1 MGVGRWA
8 LKMAPKETILNDFN
22 GRVSWKSTGPSLAKI
37 KERNHTP
44 SDAYQKSQFKFE
56 GDKVLGQRFPLV
68 EEVEECPPLVLKY
81 FKGKKDVRLKELEDI
96 FVGCSDKED
105 SWKMGLIFL
114 IYQYLFASDNRRKIS
129 LRIFHMVEDMEMFLQ
144 FPWGKKKNWNK
155 KGICDV
161 TYTIHGFALAF
172 QVWTYELIDTFV
184 PNFAEKTLEDDLTSP
199 RIVLYKSFRSYTGPE
214 VSTVIQ
220 ECTVRRKI
228 HESAEE
234 KRMYSGDDFEDMTN
248 NIYDEFFGCDTRKR
262 KIEVLKKKKNMKGL
276 PNRRPRRV
284 DILVP
289 RSLKL
294 VVKLAKKAPL
304 IQSLLRRL
312 LFQLCLHLDVNEI
325 KSEIKLMKDNQQLII
340 TLLGQRNEQKNGGG
354 EEKEEAGTAAIDTE
368 KRTTK
373 RKNNNLTLVENR
385 TKRKNDDVDN
395 ENRTKRK
402 NDELMNSKR
411 KNDDKMKKTED
422 DDEITRKRNERKE
435 RRERVAILSKKK
447 IDDELDKKRNVEKL
461 AKKRKAEKRK
471 SKKNDDSRPTPK
483 TSRKL
488 VFDGPEEKND
498 DVHENKEVV
507 ENKEKEENKEEEDL
521 PHVTNEKKEEVEKE
535 IVKEKKSKQL
545 GEYTDPGGKGFKL
558 NDPVKVNP
566 LLRIDEEKMKELK
579 KWLKSD
585 ANDFKELTGCSAGR
599 SLFNRLLKP
608 QQWLHD
614 TEIDEICHLL
624 KRRVEE
630 FLKTYPRNF
639 SIADSKFSQ
648 KMNNRYDMFT
658 PNPAG
663 YEFDDLME
671 YVVGEEKHWVLC
683 KIHLQ
688 DWCIYVYDYEQ
699 NMFPNDEY
707 DKFLK
712 PMCVMVPYLLE
723 QGFTTGDK
731 QRFPQIKLDTMPYSI
746 IPHPIVLKT
755 TKSGDCRVF
764 TIMHLEYLTASLDIS
779 NVVTEN
785 MNFWRN
791 KWAVRLFHQI
801 VNP

>member
-1 MGVGRWA
+1 
-8 LKMAPKETILNDFN
+8 MAPKETILNDFN

-37 KERNHTP
+37 KERFTHHDLLDRALQT
-44 SDAYQKSQFKFE
+44 QFKSIFQAPTLLFS
-56 GDKVLGQRFPLV
+56 GTILHQMLIRKVSSNSKEIRFMVKGKEVCWGMKDYALVTGLNFGRFPLV

-81 FKGKKDVRLKELEDI
+81 FKGKKDVKLKELEDL

-129 LRIFHMVEDMEMFLQ
+129 LKIFHMVEDMEMFLQ
-144 FPWGKKKNWNK
+144 FPWGKVSFRATLQGIDKDIKYLRGLYLSKKKNWNK
-155 KGICDV
+155 KGVCDV
-161 TYTIHGFALAF
+161 AYTIHGFALAF

-184 PNFAEKTLEDDLTSP
+184 PNFAEKTPEDDLTSP

-214 VSTVIQ
+214 VSTAIQ
-220 ECTVRRKI
+220 ECTVRRRI

-262 KIEVLKKKKNMKGL
+262 KIEVFEEEEKLERTPKPPTKKSRHISPKVPEVSGETSQESSSHSIPSATTPIPNVSTSCA
-276 PNRRPRRV
+276 PNRV
-284 DILVP
+284 SQDLT
-289 RSLKL
+289 
-294 VVKLAKKAPL
+294 AK
-304 IQSLLRRL
+304 
-312 LFQLCLHLDVNEI
+312 LDVLTNVVNEIKKDVNDI

-354 EEKEEAGTAAIDTE
+354 EEKEEAGTAAIDTQ

-411 KNDDKMKKTED
+411 KKTED

-435 RRERVAILSKKK
+435 RRERLAILSKKK
-447 IDDELDKKRNVEKL
+447 IADELDKKRNAEKL

-471 SKKNDDSRPTPK
+471 SKK
-483 TSRKL
+483 
-488 VFDGPEEKND
+488 
-498 DVHENKEVV
+498 
-507 ENKEKEENKEEEDL
+507 
-521 PHVTNEKKEEVEKE
+521 
-535 IVKEKKSKQL
+535 
-545 GEYTDPGGKGFKL
+545 
-558 NDPVKVNP
+558 
-566 LLRIDEEKMKELK
+566 
-579 KWLKSD
+579 
-585 ANDFKELTGCSAGR
+585 
-599 SLFNRLLKP
+599 
-608 QQWLHD
+608 
-614 TEIDEICHLL
+614 EIDEICHLL

-630 FLKTYPRNF
+630 FPKTYPRNF
-639 SIADSKFSQ
+639 SIADSNLSQ
-648 KMNNRYDMFT
+648 KMSNRYEVFT

-671 YVVGEEKHWVLC
+671 YVIGEGSNPWNIVDMIYVPLNIKQKHWVLC

-688 DWCIYVYDYEQ
+688 DWCIYVYDCEQ
-699 NMFPNDEY
+699 NMFPKDEY
-707 DKFLK
+707 DTFLE

-723 QGFTTGDK
+723 QGFSTSDK
-731 QRFPQIKLDTMPYSI
+731 QRFPQIKLDAMPYSI
-746 IPHPIVLKT
+746 IPHPIVPVICIICI
-755 TKSGDCRVF
+755 TK
-764 TIMHLEYLTASLDIS
+764 
-779 NVVTEN
+779 
-785 MNFWRN
+785 
-791 KWAVRLFHQI
+791 
-801 VNP
+801 P